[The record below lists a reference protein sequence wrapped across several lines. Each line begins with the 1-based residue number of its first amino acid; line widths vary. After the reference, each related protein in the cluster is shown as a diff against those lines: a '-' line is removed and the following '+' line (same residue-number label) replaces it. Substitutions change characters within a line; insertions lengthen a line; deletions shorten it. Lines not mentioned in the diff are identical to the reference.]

1 MVRSLPVCLPCA
13 LPVIDFGGA
22 TFENQHHSS
31 VINTRQYRA
40 PEVILGLG
48 WDMQSDVWS
57 IGCIVM
63 ELYVGELLFATVG
76 CSRCLPPPPSP
87 TLLHTWAS
95 TGSSMAR
102 ADMPVVVGKEC
113 LHGTPGLSRQQN
125 HRKSSAARPLPHQS
139 GTPRGM

>member
-1 MVRSLPVCLPCA
+1 MHAGPSFDDGMGCVRVGAAPNRPPPPPLFCA
-13 LPVIDFGGA
+13 AVIDFGGA

-63 ELYVGELLFATVG
+63 ELYVGELLFATVRVYG
-76 CSRCLPPPPSP
+76 
-87 TLLHTWAS
+87 
-95 TGSSMAR
+95 GSA
-102 ADMPVVVGKEC
+102 V
-113 LHGTPGLSRQQN
+113 
-125 HRKSSAARPLPHQS
+125 
-139 GTPRGM
+139 